1 MMAVLAARK
10 LMLRGADLLPWGVGL
25 ALVGMGS
32 TGRPGFFLAGSVLL
46 GLAAALQFSA
56 MNGYAPPR
64 VGRIRISTLGC
75 WEVPLA
81 FFTCHRGRGLLF
93 YRFSGSADGQ
103 LAQDSSDYSVI
114 ALPEECDDHILRMSG
129 FTPPEDSRLLGLVP
143 VRDLGFEH
151 RGGDY
156 VDEASLERALAR
168 LDLEAAGPSPSR
180 LLW

>member
-1 MMAVLAARK
+1 MMAVLPARK

-32 TGRPGFFLAGSVLL
+32 SGRPGWLLAGSCLL
-46 GLAAALQFSA
+46 AVAGALQFSA

-64 VGRIRISTLGC
+64 LGRVRISTLGC
-75 WEVPLA
+75 WDVPLA
-81 FFTCHRGRGLLF
+81 FFTRHRRRGLLF
-93 YRFSGSADGQ
+93 YRSSGPADGG
-103 LAQDSSDYSVI
+103 LASAYSVI
-114 ALPEECDDHILRMSG
+114 ALPEGCDGSSLRLSG
-129 FTPPEDSRLLGLVP
+129 FTPPEDSRLLGVVP
-143 VRDLGFEH
+143 VGELGFEH

-168 LDLEAAGPSPSR
+168 IQKEAEAGSSPSR